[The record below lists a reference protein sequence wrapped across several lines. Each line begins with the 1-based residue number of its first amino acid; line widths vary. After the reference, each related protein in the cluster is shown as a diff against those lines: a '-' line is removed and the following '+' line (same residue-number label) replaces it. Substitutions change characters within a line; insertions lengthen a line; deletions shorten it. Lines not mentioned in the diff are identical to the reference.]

1 MADLASGPGS
11 LPGTHTSPWLAR
23 TDDVPR
29 FDPLAGDETADVAIV
44 GAGIAGLSTAAELA
58 DRGYDVVV
66 LERDR
71 VAGGVTGRSTAKVT
85 SQHGLL
91 YDDLRDSFGGTRAR
105 QYASANQAA
114 IETVASRVAA
124 LEIADDCGF
133 RRCPAYV
140 YGDDR
145 GAIERE
151 ADAEAAAGLPASFVT
166 SVPPFESA
174 DCGVRVDDQACLD
187 PRRYL
192 LALAETLVD
201 GDIEASGS
209 ISGSGSA
216 VSTGGSGAS
225 PTSTGDGSDSATP
238 AGGDSSFGSVA
249 VHEKT
254 RVTAVEPGRT
264 PTVETDRGTVTADR
278 VVLATGFPLLDRLGL
293 FARLAPKRS
302 YVLAVRIDEEAPE
315 GLYYRPAEGSRP
327 YRSVRA
333 HVGTRSG
340 GTGTAGGDETAA
352 TAGPL
357 VLVGGEN
364 HKTGQAGSTCER
376 YRRLVEWA
384 EERFDVQEV
393 AYRWSTQDYVA
404 ADRVPL
410 VGPAGPGA
418 RNVSI
423 ATGFGG
429 WGMTGGTVAGRL
441 LAQLLDG
448 EEPPIA
454 SLYDPRRFTP
464 VASIGQLATENA
476 DVAGQF
482 ATDWLRT
489 LLGPGTVA
497 VEPGEGRVVRRD
509 GRPIAVSRDED
520 GELHA
525 VSAIC
530 SHAYCVVDWND
541 GEGTWDCPC
550 HGSRFDPDGRLIEG
564 PATDGLSAAEHE
576 ATGEC
581 TDHEG
586 E

>member
-1 MADLASGPGS
+1 MVDDAPAPGS
-11 LPGTHTSPWLAR
+11 LPGRHTSPWLAN
-23 TDDVPR
+23 TDAEPR
-29 FDPLAGDETADVAIV
+29 FEPLSGPTTTDVVIV

-58 DRGYDVVV
+58 ARGYDAVV

-71 VAGGVTGRSTAKVT
+71 IAGGTTGRSTAKIT
-85 SQHGLL
+85 SQHGLV
-91 YDDLRDSFGGTRAR
+91 YDEVRESFGETSAR
-105 QYASANQAA
+105 RYAEANQAA
-114 IETVASRVAA
+114 IEAIVERVEAVDA
-124 LEIADDCGF
+124 DCGL

-145 GAIERE
+145 GAIRRE

-166 SVPPFESA
+166 SVPPFEAA
-174 DCGVRVDDQACLD
+174 DCGVRVDDQACFD

-192 LALAETLVD
+192 LALAESLV
-201 GDIEASGS
+201 E
-209 ISGSGSA
+209 
-216 VSTGGSGAS
+216 S
-225 PTSTGDGSDSATP
+225 PSES
-238 AGGDSSFGSVA
+238 GDSRSVA
-249 VHEKT
+249 VHEET
-254 RVTAVEPGRT
+254 RVTDVTPGRR
-264 PTVETDRGTVTADR
+264 PRVETEHGSVAADR

-293 FARLAPKRS
+293 FARLVPKRS
-302 YVLAVRIDEEAPE
+302 YVVAIRIDGEPPD
-315 GLYYRPAEGSRP
+315 GMYYRPAEGSRP

-333 HVGTRSG
+333 HVGAQSDDF
-340 GTGTAGGDETAA
+340 GTEAGDASAGFD
-352 TAGPL
+352 GPL

-364 HKTGQAGSTCER
+364 HKPGQGGSTRER

-384 EERFDVQEV
+384 QECFTVQEV
-393 AYRWSTQDYVA
+393 AYRWSAQDYVS
-404 ADRVPL
+404 ADSVPL

-418 RNVSI
+418 RNVLL

-441 LAQLLDG
+441 LARTIDG

-464 VASIGQLATENA
+464 TASIGQLATENA

-489 LLGPGTVA
+489 VFGSGDVA

-509 GRPIAVSRDED
+509 GRPIAVSRDDD

-525 VSAIC
+525 VSAVC

-550 HGSRFDPDGRLIEG
+550 HGSRFDPDGRVIEG
-564 PATDGLSAAEHE
+564 PATEGLSSRDDA
-576 ATGEC
+576 
-581 TDHEG
+581 
-586 E
+586 